1 MNAKDRTPVRIG
13 ALELNFLLDE
23 TQGSND
29 LVMFE
34 MTVPSDSRVPVPHY
48 HKDVDELMYGLD
60 GTFTMTADN
69 EKHEVGPGDSLF
81 VGRGRIHHFTNAS
94 PSTARVLVVL
104 NPGSIGRKYFEE
116 IAQAINVPGKPDQ
129 AKVEKIMLR
138 HGLVPA

>member
-1 MNAKDRTPVRIG
+1 MNTKDRALVRIG

-34 MTVPSDSRVPVPHY
+34 MTVPSNSRVPVPHY
-48 HKDVDELMYGLD
+48 HKDVDEVMYGLE
-60 GTFTMTADN
+60 GTFTMTVDN
-69 EKHEVGPGDSLF
+69 EKREIGPGDSLF
-81 VGRGRIHHFTNAS
+81 VGRGRIHHFTNTS

-116 IAQAINVPGKPDQ
+116 IAQEINVPGKPDL
-129 AKVEKIMLR
+129 AKVEEIMLR

>member
-1 MNAKDRTPVRIG
+1 MNTKDRALVRIG

-23 TQGSND
+23 KQGSND

-34 MTVPSDSRVPVPHY
+34 MTVPSNSRVPVPHY
-48 HKDVDELMYGLD
+48 HKDVDEVMYGLE
-60 GTFTMTADN
+60 GTFTMTVDN
-69 EKHEVGPGDSLF
+69 EKREIGPGDSLF
-81 VGRGRIHHFTNAS
+81 VGRGGIHHFTNTS

-116 IAQAINVPGKPDQ
+116 IAQEINVPGKPDL
-129 AKVEKIMLR
+129 AKVEEIMLR